1 MDVKYTLK
9 SNFYRSGGKLAADI
23 LTILGLILSPI
34 TCIATGALM
43 IQQGQVG

>member
-9 SNFYRSGGKLAADI
+9 SNFYRSGGELAADI

-43 IQQGQVG
+43 IQ